1 MRKVLSVLFLLL
13 LPVLAKAEKVEID
26 GIWYK
31 LNSENKEA
39 EVTSANI
46 STIKYGGHIVIPEAV
61 IYDDVS
67 YSVTSIGNYAF
78 NRCSLLQGVTI
89 PNTVRSIGQNA
100 FSFSSLPQITI
111 PNSVES
117 IGMSAF
123 QKCLNIRELTLPNS
137 IKEIKYGAFSSCSG
151 LTSIVIP
158 DSVTT
163 ISGSLFSSCYN
174 LESVIIPNTVKS
186 IGDGAFCFCSK
197 LTEIA
202 LPDSLIYIGAKTFY
216 SSGITN
222 ITLPNYL
229 KKIELL
235 AFQSCKDL
243 QSVYIGKSV
252 NYIRENVF
260 EGCKNLKSI
269 VVSPENVT
277 YDSRESCNAVIE
289 TATNELVV
297 GCGTTVI
304 PRSVTSIGVKAF
316 AGCEFTEI
324 LIPNSVTR
332 LKTEAFANCKWLKS
346 IFMPESVSLITNDT
360 FDGCDNLLDV
370 YCYPEKMIEVSQ
382 GFRLSFPNI
391 SAATLHVLASLV
403 EEYRSSSSWN
413 RFGKIVPLTE
423 EELVKRIS
431 NNVVSSALIQSSNGI
446 ITIEGLEKGTSVSV
460 YTVSGMEVASGVA
473 ESGSTLTLHTGLA
486 KGEVT
491 IIKMGTKSMKV
502 VMK

>member
-1 MRKVLSVLFLLL
+1 MKKVLPVLFLLL
-13 LPVLAKAEKVEID
+13 LPMLAKAEKVEID
-26 GIWYK
+26 GIWYN

-39 EVTSANI
+39 EVTRANT
-46 STIKYGGHIVIPEAV
+46 SIKYGGHIVIPEAV
-61 IYDDVS
+61 TYDDVS
-67 YSVTSIGNYAF
+67 YSVTSIGESAF
-78 NRCSLLQGVTI
+78 CSCSLLQGVTI
-89 PNTVRSIGQNA
+89 PNTVKSIGQNA
-100 FSFSSLPQITI
+100 FSDSSLPQITI

-123 QKCLNIRELTLPNS
+123 SGCSNIRELTLPNS
-137 IKEIKYGAFSSCSG
+137 IKKIGYGAFSTCSN

-174 LESVIIPNTVKS
+174 LESVTIPNTVTS
-186 IGDGAFCFCSK
+186 IGGRAFSFCPK

-202 LPDSLIYIGAKTFY
+202 LPDSLVAIGIQAFY
-216 SSGITN
+216 SSGIVN
-222 ITLPNYL
+222 IVLPESL
-229 KKIELL
+229 KEIDLH

-277 YDSRESCNAVIE
+277 YDSREDCNAVIE

-297 GCGTTVI
+297 GCGATMI

-316 AGCEFTEI
+316 ARCEFTEI
-324 LIPNSVTR
+324 FIPNSVTQ
-332 LKTEAFANCKWLKS
+332 LSTEAFANCKWLKS
-346 IFMPESVSLITNDT
+346 IYLPKSVNSIVRDT
-360 FDGCDNLLDV
+360 FTGCDNLLDV
-370 YCYPEKMIEVSQ
+370 YLCSETMIEVP
-382 GFRLSFPNI
+382 SFSLTNI
-391 SAATLHVLASLV
+391 GAATLHVPASLV
-403 EEYRSSSSWN
+403 EEYSSSSPWN

-423 EELVKRIS
+423 DELAKNIS
-431 NNVVSSALIQSSNGI
+431 SDVVSPVLIQSSGGI
-446 ITIEGLEKGTSVSV
+446 ITIKGLEPEIPVSV
-460 YTVSGMEVASGVA
+460 YAASGTEVANGVTEENVA
-473 ESGSTLTLHTGLA
+473 LTFNTNIP
-486 KGEVT
+486 KGEVV
-491 IIKMGTKSMKV
+491 IVKMGAKSAKI